1 MVTSRNGREKG
12 MSTMTTTLN
21 PVCYVCGYEI
31 IDDSPPTSWNDQSV
45 HKECYSDLLAPHYH
59 LWLVANNG
67 RNDGKNGA
75 TAIFRRAPR
84 FATRE
89 QAMRAAV
96 PQYGKK
102 REDAMALKCEC
113 VKGVKAIVPKA

>member
-1 MVTSRNGREKG
+1 
-12 MSTMTTTLN
+12 MTTTQT

-31 IDDSPPTSWNDQSV
+31 SDEPTSWDDQWV

-59 LWLVANNG
+59 LWLFADNGRNNG
-67 RNDGKNGA
+67 RNGA

-84 FATRE
+84 FDTRE
-89 QAMRAAV
+89 QAMRAAKTK
-96 PQYGKK
+96 YGKE